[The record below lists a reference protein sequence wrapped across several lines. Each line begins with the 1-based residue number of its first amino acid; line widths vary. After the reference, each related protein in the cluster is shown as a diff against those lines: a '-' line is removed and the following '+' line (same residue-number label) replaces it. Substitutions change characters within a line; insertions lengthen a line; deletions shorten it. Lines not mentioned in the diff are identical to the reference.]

1 MTYHKTIKRRRIE
14 DDDESQEISDQ
25 DLEEEE
31 ELYVESKDNKS
42 KKKKSSSKQS
52 KAKKKA
58 KAKNYITVTSKDILK
73 GHFKFINNR
82 KTPLNKQVSKEYREV
97 TDQLIRNQWYT
108 LEVGDVDQWK
118 KEIESRS
125 AKYLPQ
131 MPESEKK
138 KQEDLRV
145 YGIKKG
151 RGKKESKALNEE
163 IWRIVIS
170 KPM

>member
-1 MTYHKTIKRRRIE
+1 MKNRNLSRRRTLPENEPSEAKLLPKRNKRKASKSTYHKTIKRRRIE
-14 DDDESQEISDQ
+14 DDDSQEISDQ

-31 ELYVESKDNKS
+31 EFYIESKDNKS

-97 TDQLIRNQWYT
+97 TDQLIRNQ
-108 LEVGDVDQWK
+108 
-118 KEIESRS
+118 
-125 AKYLPQ
+125 
-131 MPESEKK
+131 
-138 KQEDLRV
+138 
-145 YGIKKG
+145 
-151 RGKKESKALNEE
+151 
-163 IWRIVIS
+163 
-170 KPM
+170 